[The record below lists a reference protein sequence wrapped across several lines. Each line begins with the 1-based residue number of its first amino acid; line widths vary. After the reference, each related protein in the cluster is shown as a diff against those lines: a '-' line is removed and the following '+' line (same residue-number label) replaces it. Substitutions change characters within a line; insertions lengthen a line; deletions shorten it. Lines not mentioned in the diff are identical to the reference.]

1 MISSKCLFR
10 LSDSLIIYSNA
21 CWKLESLLLWCFEKF
36 SDSRCLSLLFFEKS
50 CGILFYSVTVTLG
63 WFFKRFYWSFALS
76 RWRVSRLTI
85 PCRPKNAPWFK
96 FKSFTICSFFSSSA
110 SMRNSFGFIN
120 FSGVSYSDLSCADE
134 FRAALAADEVA
145 RPEGV
150 YPCTM
155 AIALSPAS
163 NWSLQRER
171 VPSEEESISSS
182 LLLEICS

>member
-1 MISSKCLFR
+1 MSSKFLFR

-21 CWKLESLLLWCFEKF
+21 CLKLESLLLCCFETF

-50 CGILFYSVTVTLG
+50 CGILFCSVTLPFC
-63 WFFKRFYWSFALS
+63 WFFKRFYWSFAFRS
-76 RWRVSRLTI
+76 WRVSRLTI
-85 PCRPKNAPWFK
+85 SCRPKNVPWFK

-110 SMRNSFGFIN
+110 SMRNSFGFIR
-120 FSGVSYSDLSCADE
+120 FSGVSYINLSCADE
-134 FRAALAADEVA
+134 FRAPLAADEVA
-145 RPEGV
+145 RPDGV

-155 AIALSPAS
+155 AIALSTVS

-171 VPSEEESISSS
+171 VPSDEESMSSS